1 MSDNVHWV
9 VEIAIKDGE
18 LENLKALMNDA
29 VAATQSNE
37 PNTLNYEWFI
47 SEDGE
52 SCHIYERCTDS
63 SATMTHLTNFG
74 EKFGQRFMAIAEPR
88 RLVLYGRP
96 NDEVKRALAPFGAV
110 HMNQIGGFKR

>member
-18 LENLKALMNDA
+18 LEKFKALMNEA
-29 VAATQSNE
+29 VAATQASE

-47 SEDGE
+47 SDDNK
-52 SCHIYERCTDS
+52 SCHIYERCANS
-63 SATMTHLTNFG
+63 SATMTHLANFG
-74 EKFGQRFMAIAEPR
+74 EMFGERFMAVAEPR